1 MQLRREQVVAF
12 VLSVDMDEE
21 RSQLLERGNCRGTAA
36 DAAAPFPLLT
46 DLALDQD
53 AVILLLKL
61 IAKLPQ
67 LAASVNRALTKA
79 VRAPVRTRPF
89 DIRSPSMALIASII
103 MDFPAPVSP
112 VSALNPG

>member
-53 AVILLLKL
+53 TVILLLKL

-67 LAASVNRALTKA
+67 LAGGLLAGVCEQGADKC
-79 VRAPVRTRPF
+79 RTRACAHQ
-89 DIRSPSMALIASII
+89 AL
-103 MDFPAPVSP
+103 
-112 VSALNPG
+112 